1 MTSLENDDQQPDP
14 VSSAIAAFIDGE
26 AVDSFVLK
34 QALAT
39 PAGRDYLVDLL
50 SMRGLMRSTFPSEA
64 TVLRPPS
71 WFRRA
76 STIAAAIV
84 LAAVGGYLAGQKFD
98 PAARRAQVDTA
109 PVMIEFHQP
118 VPSPAPTPTRVIQL
132 QPGRN
137 WKDTTGGD

>member
-1 MTSLENDDQQPDP
+1 MTNLENDDEQPDP
-14 VSSAIAAFIDGE
+14 VSSVIAAFVDGE
-26 AVDSFVLK
+26 AVESSVLK

-71 WFRRA
+71 WFSQA
-76 STIAAAIV
+76 STIVAAIL
-84 LAAVGGYLAGQKFD
+84 LAALSGYLVGQRSG
-98 PAARRAQVDTA
+98 PLARRAQVDTS
-109 PVMIEFHQP
+109 PVMIEFDQP
-118 VPSPAPTPTRVIQL
+118 ATAPPPTRVIQL
-132 QPGRN
+132 QRGLN

>member
-1 MTSLENDDQQPDP
+1 MTSLETDDEQPDP
-14 VSSAIAAFIDGE
+14 VLSVIAAFMDGE
-26 AVDSFVLK
+26 PVESSVLK
-34 QALAT
+34 EALAM
-39 PAGRDYLVDLL
+39 PAGRDYLIDLL

-64 TVLRPPS
+64 TIPRPTS

-84 LAAVGGYLAGQKFD
+84 LAALGGYLAGQKFD

-118 VPSPAPTPTRVIQL
+118 APAPAPTRVIQL
-132 QPGRN
+132 QPGLN
-137 WKDTTGGD
+137 WKDSTGGD